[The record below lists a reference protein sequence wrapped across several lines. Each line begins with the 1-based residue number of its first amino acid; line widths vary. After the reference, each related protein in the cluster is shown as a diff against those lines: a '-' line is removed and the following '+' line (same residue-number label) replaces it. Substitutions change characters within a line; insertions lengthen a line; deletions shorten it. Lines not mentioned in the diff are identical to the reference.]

1 MIVRIRNDHGSHPWS
16 QKCKRKK
23 KTVSEA
29 KETIRDDSGRID
41 RDNRSGVRELRWQAT
56 CNGLGIH

>member
-41 RDNRSGVRELRWQAT
+41 RDNRSGVREL
-56 CNGLGIH
+56 GS